1 MRRTF
6 WLGALLAVLVL
17 AAYATSPATAR
28 PTVPAPLPALALPF
42 QAATPTPT
50 VSYDGLSI
58 DELTGRSYGGGAI
71 RVESVMEERFP
82 EFTRDLITYPSDGLT
97 IYGFMNVPVGEGPF
111 PVIIVLHGYIP
122 PARYQTLAYTTLYA
136 NVLAKEGYIT
146 IHPNLRNFPPSD
158 EGPNQFRT
166 GYAIDVLN
174 LIALI
179 RAQAGQPGPL
189 ERADPD
195 RIGLWGHS
203 MGGGVTLRVMTISRD
218 VRAAVMYAAV
228 SGDESLRYTSGRART
243 GPIPPEGVLYRVSP
257 INYLDRIQAPMSIHH
272 GLEDEVVPV
281 AYSQDLCARLEA
293 LEQEVEC
300 FMYRDQPHT
309 FVNGGDRL
317 FMRRVSEFFAAHL
330 RP

>member
-1 MRRTF
+1 
-6 WLGALLAVLVL
+6 
-17 AAYATSPATAR
+17 
-28 PTVPAPLPALALPF
+28 
-42 QAATPTPT
+42 
-50 VSYDGLSI
+50 
-58 DELTGRSYGGGAI
+58 
-71 RVESVMEERFP
+71 MEERFA

-158 EGPNQFRT
+158 DGPNQFRT

-203 MGGGVTLRVMTISRD
+203 MGGGVTLRVMTITRD

-293 LEQEVEC
+293 LAQEFEC

-309 FVNGGDRL
+309 FVDGGDRL
-317 FMRRVSEFFAAHL
+317 FMRRVSEFFATHL